1 MKTKQVGE
9 IKKAPTPIASM
20 TADLKRLNEFL
31 SKGHTLEEAAQ
42 QGLIRMA
49 RVELKPVSEH
59 AEQAKKA
66 RESLKLSQPE
76 FAAFLGVSPQLV
88 KAWEQGRR
96 NPAPPVRV
104 MLRHIAAKP
113 KQWAAFVSSENEPQR

>member
-1 MKTKQVGE
+1 MKAKQVNP
-9 IKKAPTPIASM
+9 KAKAPTPFTSM
-20 TADLKRLNEFL
+20 TADLKRLTEFL

-49 RVELKPVSEH
+49 RVERKPVSEH
-59 AEQAKKA
+59 AAQAKEA

-96 NPAPPVRV
+96 NPAPPIRV
-104 MLRHIAAKP
+104 MLRHIVAKP
-113 KQWAAFVSSENEPQR
+113 KQWVAFVSSENEQQR